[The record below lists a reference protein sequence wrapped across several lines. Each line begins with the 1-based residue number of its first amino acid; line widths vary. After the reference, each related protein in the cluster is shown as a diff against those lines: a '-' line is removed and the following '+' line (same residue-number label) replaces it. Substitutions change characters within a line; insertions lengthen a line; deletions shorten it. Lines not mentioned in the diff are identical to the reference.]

1 MKRLSAPLR
10 RLLGVLALIGGIGAA
25 GDAGAACFSVSV
37 PSGSVNIDYSPLDNT
52 DAVQTFQIE
61 VLNISCGTSAPLIGV
76 ANTPIDPSGAAA
88 GGRTV
93 LNFDAQA
100 FKGGATVVFS
110 GSGDQLSTVSE
121 ASIDDGQTRSATW
134 TLQIP
139 AHSIVPYAQR
149 DFTIYVAGA
158 IGGVYAYAAV
168 PVHVNVATVTQLSF
182 AGAATTLTMD
192 FHELTSSDSQNIAVL
207 AQATVP
213 FDITWSS
220 ANNGV
225 LKNLG
230 DSSWTIPYTAL
241 LGGVTIN
248 NATPYADLT
257 NGGTQGAISTL
268 PLIVTIGDATNKRAG
283 TYQDIVTIKI
293 QPHP

>member
-1 MKRLSAPLR
+1 MKRLA
-10 RLLGVLALIGGIGAA
+10 GALIVAAALVWAGGA
-25 GDAGAACFSVSV
+25 DAACFGVDV
-37 PSGSVNIDYSPLDNT
+37 PSGSIDVSYSPLDNA
-52 DAVQTFQIE
+52 DVVQTFQIE
-61 VLNISCGTSAPLIGV
+61 VHNISCGASPPLIGA
-76 ANTPIDPSGAAA
+76 ANTPVDPSGAAA
-88 GGRTV
+88 GVRTV
-93 LNFDAQA
+93 LGYDADVS
-100 FKGGATVVFS
+100 KGGASVVLS
-110 GSGDQLSTVSE
+110 GGSDQLSTVSE
-121 ASIDDGQTRSATW
+121 TSIDDGETRSATW
-134 TLQIP
+134 TLRIP

-149 DFTIYVAGA
+149 DFTIYAVGS

-168 PVHVNVATVTQLSF
+168 AVHVNVATVTQLSF

-192 FHELTSSDSQNIAVL
+192 FHELASNDSQNVNVL

-230 DSSWTIPYTAL
+230 DSNWTIPYTAL
-241 LGGVTIN
+241 LGGVTID

-257 NGGTQGAISTL
+257 NGGTQGAISAL

-283 TYQDIVTIKI
+283 TYQDIVTIRI
-293 QPHP
+293 QPHV